1 MNGFQ
6 VGLNVGD
13 SVWFFKVDVGFI
25 FEVVNIDEMLNVG
38 ILGVFVFKIDD
49 LEVLQLCQEGCKN
62 SFCNL

>member
-49 LEVLQLCQEGCKN
+49 LEVL
-62 SFCNL
+62 